1 MLLEE
6 WGYPSGRGGRRNR
19 ICVEV
24 DTEPLGLGKRVELES
39 LVPWPA
45 AGGIEEQSQWCWCLG
60 KHWWDLLASWL
71 GSSHRYLEVP

>member
-1 MLLEE
+1 MGLPIGAGE
-6 WGYPSGRGGRRNR
+6 RRNR